1 MTDTP
6 HQSPVRTSET
16 GRLIQIQ
23 SAIRVFV
30 FLSNLAA
37 FAFCLFLLGNFRMRA
52 LNSSSVFT
60 SLFLIS
66 AFLILSG
73 ILLMAWEWVERR
85 RLAAESR
92 SVSDERTGA
101 LTVQAFKK
109 ILDEELRRA
118 GRYHYALTLCLLD
131 LDDFE
136 SFNENF
142 GAEKGDSLLR
152 QFADLLRSTVR
163 FSDTVGH
170 AKKDGFLVL
179 LPHTDLFRA
188 QKFLTRVLIET
199 EERLDTTFS
208 AGLTSY
214 QAGEKQA
221 DLLDRLEIAIGSAKR
236 EGKKNIRALV
246 PGQDAQAVLS
256 F

>member
-1 MTDTP
+1 MTNTP
-6 HQSPVRTSET
+6 PPSFVRTSEI

-23 SAIRVFV
+23 SAVRVFAL
-30 FLSNLAA
+30 LSNLAA
-37 FAFCLFLLGNFRMRA
+37 LAFCLFLLGDFRTRT
-52 LNSSSVFT
+52 LDPSSLFT
-60 SLFLIS
+60 SLFFIS

-73 ILLMAWEWVERR
+73 TLWMVWGWVERR
-85 RLAAESR
+85 RLAVESR

-118 GRYHYALTLCLLD
+118 GRYHYALTLCRVE

-136 SFNENF
+136 SLHENF
-142 GAEKGDSLLR
+142 GPEKAGSLFR
-152 QFADLLRSTVR
+152 QFSDLLRSTVR

-179 LPHTDLFRA
+179 LPHTDLLRA

-199 EERLDTTFS
+199 EERLDATFS
-208 AGLTSY
+208 AGLTCY

-221 DLLDRLEIAIGSAKR
+221 DLLDRLDAAIGSAKR

-246 PGQDAQAVLS
+246 PGQDAHAVLS